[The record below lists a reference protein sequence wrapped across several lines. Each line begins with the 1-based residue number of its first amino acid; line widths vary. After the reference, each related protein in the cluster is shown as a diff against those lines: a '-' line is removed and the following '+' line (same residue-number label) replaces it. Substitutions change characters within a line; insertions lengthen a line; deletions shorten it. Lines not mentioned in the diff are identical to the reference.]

1 MNYRTLGRTGLE
13 VSEIGFGCGNV
24 GGLMVRGEHG
34 DQVKAVARAMELGIN
49 YFDTA
54 SQYGDGQSETNLG
67 RVLNELNAQVY
78 VGTKYRLT
86 ANDEADI
93 KGGVIASVDAS
104 LARMGREQVDL
115 IQLHNRVAP
124 QRDLSGGTLSVEDVL
139 GEVVEATETLRAQG
153 KVRFWGLTGVG
164 VPESLHRVVDSG
176 ALCSV
181 QTVYNLINA
190 SAGADVDPG
199 FDMPDFKRIIDKSNA
214 AGMGVIVIRVLA
226 AGALSGV
233 AERDPVAVP
242 TVAPIGSGRDYQQDF
257 DRSEGFRFLVNEG
270 FANDLVEASVRFAL
284 SNKGVSTVL
293 VGYSNLDHLEQ
304 SVRFSEKGPLPSE
317 ALARLP
323 QVWAQFVE

>member
-1 MNYRTLGRTGLE
+1 MKYRSLGRTGLE

-54 SQYGDGQSETNLG
+54 SQYGDGVSETNLG
-67 RVLNELNAQVY
+67 RVLNELNAPVY

-86 ANDEADI
+86 ANDDADI
-93 KGGVIASVDAS
+93 EGGVIASVDAS

-124 QRDLSGGTLSVEDVL
+124 QRDLGSGTLSVEDVL
-139 GEVVEATETLRAQG
+139 GEVVEATEALRAQG

-190 SAGADVDPG
+190 SAGADVEPG

>member
-1 MNYRTLGRTGLE
+1 
-13 VSEIGFGCGNV
+13 
-24 GGLMVRGEHG
+24 
-34 DQVKAVARAMELGIN
+34 
-49 YFDTA
+49 
-54 SQYGDGQSETNLG
+54 
-67 RVLNELNAQVY
+67 
-78 VGTKYRLT
+78 
-86 ANDEADI
+86 
-93 KGGVIASVDAS
+93 
-104 LARMGREQVDL
+104 
-115 IQLHNRVAP
+115 
-124 QRDLSGGTLSVEDVL
+124 VL

-270 FANDLVEASVRFAL
+270 FADDLVEASVRFAL

-304 SVRFSEKGPLPSE
+304 SVQFAEKGPLPSA
-317 ALARLP
+317 ALDRLP
-323 QVWAQFVE
+323 QMWAQFVE